1 MKFKFWFASG
11 DDADEDEAAVYE
23 AAVYEDL
30 GVLELIDESGDA
42 VVTMETATELPMSA
56 DMDAA
61 YKALIAQV
69 KAQEA
74 EAAKPAPPQIIVQVR
89 PVENGWLITWQ
100 PDMPFTPPGSSHTRF
115 VATVQEAQQ
124 LLGSLL
130 SGE

>member
-1 MKFKFWFASG
+1 MLKFRLWFASG
-11 DDADEDEAAVYE
+11 DDADDDDEALLVE
-23 AAVYEDL
+23 EDL
-30 GVLELIDESGDA
+30 MPGFVEYADPDQAPGIP
-42 VVTMETATELPMSA
+42 LPA

-69 KAQEA
+69 KAQQA

-124 LLGSLL
+124 MLGSLL